1 MSKKS
6 FTSKMR
12 APAKRSTAAAPKARP
27 PAKRAKPAASKRRR
41 DPDELLKM
49 VGAQI
54 RDVRRQRGLSGD
66 NLAHAI
72 PIDRAHLGLIETGKI
87 APNIKTLVKI
97 AAALECEVGDLIP
110 YVDDLLPH
118 ADWLEE

>member
-6 FTSKMR
+6 FTSKPR
-12 APAKRSTAAAPKARP
+12 APAKRVAAVAPKKRA
-27 PAKRAKPAASKRRR
+27 PAKRAKVATSKRRKQ
-41 DPDELLKM
+41 PDELLKL

-54 RDVRRQRGLSGD
+54 REVRRERGLSGD
-66 NLAHAI
+66 HLAHAI
-72 PIDRAHLGLIETGKI
+72 PLDRAHLGLIETGKI

-110 YVDDLLPH
+110 YVEDLLPH